1 MARLVPLT
9 ILGYG
14 TVGRGVLE
22 ALHARAPVAPGVDAR
37 ACTVSTRC
45 TSAAPSRTHRSR
57 VSCVLARSEKRSCIV
72 VEVMGGTSAAR
83 CAVHSRCVLACTPF
97 VTANKA
103 LLSCYGP
110 EARLCGL
117 GVLAEAAVAGGLPV
131 ISVAHRSTPAA
142 HLSHAVGVLNS
153 TANWVLTGMCRYGL
167 PIRRAMLE
175 AFARGYA
182 EADCACD
189 VDGADAAQKLAV
201 LGSWCPGAHIMPRSL
216 YAEGMR
222 CVRTPECACAQ
233 ALGLDVKL
241 LSLVS
246 HGGAMVGQVR
256 PFMASARCPVACCVG
271 VTNAVFLAGDS
282 TGGMWLYGRGAGR
295 RPTAAAVC
303 SDVVA
308 AVQSAAAR
316 SRAPARV
323 SYGRRAS
330 ARMSC
335 KCYFRACF
343 ITQPACKAAL
353 ARCMHSLT
361 ITARLV
367 RSSCRTAC
375 VALLGAPHDLV
386 LMSLVADDPDVR
398 YAHFMRVVL

>member
-22 ALHARAPVAPGVDAR
+22 ALHARAPLAPGVDAR
-37 ACTVSTRC
+37 ACTVCTRY
-45 TSAAPSRTHRSR
+45 TGSAPSRTHRSR
-57 VSCVLARSEKRSCIV
+57 ASCALARSEKRSGVV

-83 CAVHSRCVLACTPF
+83 CAVHCVRQATTPF

-131 ISVAHRSTPAA
+131 IAVAHRSTPAA
-142 HLSHAVGVLNS
+142 SLSHVAGVLNS
-153 TANWVLTGMCRYGL
+153 TANWVLTSMCRYGL
-167 PIRRAMLE
+167 PIRRAVLE

-222 CVRTPECACAQ
+222 CVRTQECACAL

-256 PFMASARCPVACCVG
+256 PFMASSRCPAACCVG

-308 AVQSAAAR
+308 AAQSAAAR
-316 SRAPARV
+316 ERALARA

-330 ARMSC
+330 ASMMS
-335 KCYFRACF
+335 KSYLRACF

-353 ARCMHSLT
+353 ARCMRSQT

-367 RSSCRTAC
+367 RSRCSTAC
-375 VALLGAPHDLV
+375 VALLGATHDLV
-386 LMSLVADDPDVR
+386 LMSLVADDHDVR
-398 YAHFMRVVL
+398 DARFMRVVL

>member
-1 MARLVPLT
+1 MT

-22 ALHARAPVAPGVDAR
+22 ALHARAPLAPGVDAR
-37 ACTVSTRC
+37 ACTVCTRC
-45 TSAAPSRTHRSR
+45 AGSIPPRTHRSR
-57 VSCVLARSEKRSCIV
+57 ASCALARSEKRSGVV
-72 VEVMGGTSAAR
+72 VEVMGGTCAPR
-83 CAVHSRCVLACTPF
+83 CAVHSRCASQCTPF

-103 LLSCYGP
+103 LLSCYGA
-110 EARLCGL
+110 EARQCGL

-131 ISVAHRSTPAA
+131 IAVAHRCTPAA
-142 HLSHAVGVLNS
+142 RLSQAAGVLNS
-153 TANWVLTGMCRYGL
+153 TANWVLTSMCQYGL
-167 PIRRAMLE
+167 PMRRAMLE

-216 YAEGMR
+216 YTEGMR
-222 CVRTPECACAQ
+222 GVRTPECACSI

-241 LSLVS
+241 LALVS
-246 HGGAMVGQVR
+246 HGGAMVGQVS
-256 PFMASARCPVACCVG
+256 PFMASSICPAACCVG
-271 VTNAVFLAGDS
+271 VTNAVFLAGES

-308 AVQSAAAR
+308 AAQSAAAR
-316 SRAPARV
+316 SRAIA
-323 SYGRRAS
+323 RAS
-330 ARMSC
+330 SGRSASASLSGQ
-335 KCYFRACF
+335 CYLRAGF

-353 ARCMHSLT
+353 ARCLRSHP

-367 RSSCRTAC
+367 RSRCSTSC
-375 VALLGAPHDLV
+375 VALFGAMHDLV
-386 LMSLVADDPDVR
+386 LMSIVANDPDVR
-398 YAHFMRVVL
+398 YARFMKVVL

>member
-1 MARLVPLT
+1 MPLT

-22 ALHARAPVAPGVDAR
+22 ALHARAPLAPGVDAR
-37 ACTVSTRC
+37 ACTVCTRC
-45 TSAAPSRTHRSR
+45 TGSAPTRTHRSR
-57 VSCVLARSEKRSCIV
+57 ASCALERSEKRSCV
-72 VEVMGGTSAAR
+72 VIEVMGGTSAAR
-83 CAVHSRCVLACTPF
+83 CAVHAVRQATTPF

-131 ISVAHRSTPAA
+131 IAVAHRSTPAA
-142 HLSHAVGVLNS
+142 RLSHCVGVLNS
-153 TANWVLTGMCRYGL
+153 TANWVLTSMCRYGL
-167 PIRRAMLE
+167 PIRRALLE
-175 AFARGYA
+175 ATARGYA

-222 CVRTPECACAQ
+222 CVRTQECACAL

-256 PFMASARCPVACCVG
+256 PFLASSRCPAACCVG

-308 AVQSAAAR
+308 AAQSAAAR
-316 SRAPARV
+316 ERAPARA
-323 SYGRRAS
+323 SYGRRVSAS
-330 ARMSC
+330 MIC
-335 KCYFRACF
+335 KSYLRACF

-353 ARCMHSLT
+353 ARCMRSPT

-367 RSSCRTAC
+367 RSHCSTAC
-375 VALLGAPHDLV
+375 VALLGATHDLV
-386 LMSLVADDPDVR
+386 LMSLVANDPDVR
-398 YAHFMRVVL
+398 YARFMRVVL

>member
-22 ALHARAPVAPGVDAR
+22 ALHARAPLAPGVDAR
-37 ACTVSTRC
+37 ACTVCTRC
-45 TSAAPSRTHRSR
+45 SCATPFRVYRSR
-57 VSCVLARSEKRSCIV
+57 ASCALARSEKRSGVV
-72 VEVMGGTSAAR
+72 VEVMGGTGAAR
-83 CAVHSRCVLACTPF
+83 SAVHSRRVLACNPF

-103 LLSCYGP
+103 LLSCYGA
-110 EARLCGL
+110 ETRQCGL

-131 ISVAHRSTPAA
+131 IAVTHRCTPAA
-142 HLSHAVGVLNS
+142 RLSHAAGVLNS
-153 TANWVLTGMCRYGL
+153 TANWVLTSMCRYGL

-189 VDGADAAQKLAV
+189 VDGTDAAQKLAV

-216 YAEGMR
+216 YTEGMR
-222 CVRTPECACAQ
+222 GVRTPECVCAR

-241 LSLVS
+241 LALVS
-246 HGGAMVGQVR
+246 HGGAMVAQVR
-256 PFMASARCPVACCVG
+256 PFMASSRCPVACCVG
-271 VTNAVFLAGDS
+271 VTNAVYLAGDS

-308 AVQSAAAR
+308 AAQSSAAR
-316 SRAPARV
+316 SRAAARA
-323 SYGRRAS
+323 SSGRRAS
-330 ARMSC
+330 ASMSGQ
-335 KCYFRACF
+335 CYLRACF
-343 ITQPACKAAL
+343 ITQPACKEAL
-353 ARCMHSLT
+353 SRCLRCKT

-367 RSSCRTAC
+367 RSRCSTAC
-375 VALLGAPHDLV
+375 VALFRAMHDLV
-386 LMSLVADDPDVR
+386 LMSIVADDPDVR
-398 YAHFMRVVL
+398 YARFMKVVL

>member
-22 ALHARAPVAPGVDAR
+22 ALHAWAPFAPGVDAR
-37 ACTVSTRC
+37 ACTVCTRC
-45 TSAAPSRTHRSR
+45 TGSAPSRTHRSR
-57 VSCVLARSEKRSCIV
+57 ASCALERLEKRSCVV

-83 CAVHSRCVLACTPF
+83 CAVHAVRQATTPF

-131 ISVAHRSTPAA
+131 IAVAHRSTPAA
-142 HLSHAVGVLNS
+142 RLSHAVGVLNS
-153 TANWVLTGMCRYGL
+153 TANWVLTSMCRYGL

-222 CVRTPECACAQ
+222 CVSTQECACAL

-256 PFMASARCPVACCVG
+256 PFLASSRCPAACCVG

-308 AVQSAAAR
+308 AAQSAAAR
-316 SRAPARV
+316 ERAPARA
-323 SYGRRAS
+323 SYGRRVS
-330 ARMSC
+330 ARLSC
-335 KCYFRACF
+335 KSYLRACF

-353 ARCMHSLT
+353 ARCMRSQT

-367 RSSCRTAC
+367 RSHCSTAC
-375 VALLGAPHDLV
+375 VALLGATHDLV
-386 LMSLVADDPDVR
+386 LMSLVADDLDVR
-398 YAHFMRVVL
+398 YARFMRVVL

>member
-1 MARLVPLT
+1 MARLVPLA

-22 ALHARAPVAPGVDAR
+22 ALHAKGALAPGVDAR
-37 ACTVSTRC
+37 ACTVCTRC
-45 TSAAPSRTHRSR
+45 TGSAPSRTHRSR
-57 VSCVLARSEKRSCIV
+57 ASFALARSEKRSGVV

-83 CAVHSRCVLACTPF
+83 CAVHASCGLASTPF
-97 VTANKA
+97 VTANKV

-131 ISVAHRSTPAA
+131 IAVAHRCTPAA
-142 HLSHAVGVLNS
+142 GLSHAAGVLNS
-153 TANWVLTGMCRYGL
+153 TANWVLTSMCRYGL
-167 PIRRAMLE
+167 PLRRAMLE
-175 AFARGYA
+175 AIARGYA

-189 VDGADAAQKLAV
+189 VDGTDAAQKLAV

-216 YAEGMR
+216 YTEGMR
-222 CVRTPECACAQ
+222 GVRTQECACAL

-246 HGGAMVGQVR
+246 HGGAMVAQVR
-256 PFMASARCPVACCVG
+256 PFMASSRCPVACGVG

-282 TGGMWLYGRGAGR
+282 TGAMWLYGRGAGR

-308 AVQSAAAR
+308 AAQSAAAR
-316 SRAPARV
+316 SRAPARA
-323 SYGRRAS
+323 SYARRAR
-330 ARMSC
+330 ARMIC
-335 KCYFRACF
+335 KCYLRACF

-353 ARCMHSLT
+353 ARCMRRQT

-367 RSSCRTAC
+367 LSSCSTAC
-375 VALLGAPHDLV
+375 VALLGATHDLV
-386 LMSLVADDPDVR
+386 LISLVAHDPDVR
-398 YAHFMRVVL
+398 YARFMRVVL